1 MQPSPAMQPSSPQV
15 KISSNMSLPKR
26 ISNAVVLMACL
37 LSLGAASAYAES
49 PNIILILTD
58 DQGWSQLSEPI
69 DPTVPNAASD
79 YLETPNMNRL
89 ANGGIRFTSGY
100 SPAAICTP
108 TRRGILFGTTSVR
121 SGCEFRSRWE
131 PKKHISL
138 PQALKRANPDYQCAH
153 FGKWGELMGAEPEAV
168 GYDASHGETGNGTG
182 GMPNTLGFKRDAPD
196 APTYVIDNVDPKRTP
211 TITDDAVEFMKSTL
225 KEDKPFYVQL
235 SYYAVHLSSVLRE
248 TTLKKYQQ
256 KGEPDRGYSQGWAGM
271 LDDLDHDVGR
281 LLDAVDELGIADNTY
296 VFYLSDNGGR
306 GSVPGGNKKS
316 KATNFPLAGSKHTLY
331 EGGIRVPFLVRGPG
345 VPAGEYCHVPVA
357 GYDLLPTFF
366 DLAGGKE
373 LISEEKD
380 GVSIK
385 PLLVNPAGGKLCRPD
400 DALYFNFILSK
411 GGMSSIR
418 SGDYKLM
425 LFWDKNDQQKGR
437 ALYNLSVDPLEQTD
451 LSGKEPKRADAL
463 QKQLIEY
470 IERVGGEMPT
480 TALPRG
486 PKEYQRYLK
495 SQKR

>member
-1 MQPSPAMQPSSPQV
+1 MLLTTQTPKREEIDM
-15 KISSNMSLPKR
+15 ILHKR
-26 ISNAVVLMACL
+26 ISSAVVIMACMF
-37 LSLGAASAYAES
+37 SLGGASAHAES

-58 DQGWSQLSEPI
+58 DQGWSQLSEPM
-69 DPTVPNAASD
+69 DSRLPNASSD

-100 SPAAICTP
+100 SPAAVCTP

-121 SGCEFRSRWE
+121 SGSQFRSRWE
-131 PKKHISL
+131 PKKHLSL
-138 PQALKRANPDYQCAH
+138 PQALKRANPDYQCSH

-182 GMPNTLGFKRDAPD
+182 GMPKTLGFKRDAPG

-248 TTLKKYQQ
+248 STLKKYQQ

-296 VFYLSDNGGR
+296 IFYLSDNGGR
-306 GSVPGGNKKS
+306 GSTPGGNKKS

-366 DLAGGKE
+366 DLAGGKK
-373 LISEEKD
+373 LLSEEID

-385 PLLVNPAGGKLCRPD
+385 PLLVNPAGGKLSRPD

-425 LFWDKNDQQKGR
+425 LFWDKNDKQESR
-437 ALYNLSVDPLEQTD
+437 ALYNLNVDPLEQTE

-486 PKEYQRYLK
+486 PKDYQRYLK
-495 SQKR
+495 TQYQLHPI

>member
-1 MQPSPAMQPSSPQV
+1 M
-15 KISSNMSLPKR
+15 ILHKR
-26 ISNAVVLMACL
+26 IDSAVVIIACI
-37 LSLGAASAYAES
+37 LSLGGSSAHAES
-49 PNIILILTD
+49 PNIILILAD
-58 DQGWSQLSEPI
+58 DQGWSQLSEPM
-69 DPTVPNAASD
+69 DPTVPNASSY
-79 YLETPNMNRL
+79 YLETPNMDRF

-108 TRRGILFGTTSVR
+108 TRRAILFGTSSVR
-121 SGCEFRSRWE
+121 SGSEFRSRWE
-131 PKKHISL
+131 PLKHLSL
-138 PQALKRANPDYQCAH
+138 PQALKKANPDYQCAH

-182 GMPNTLGFKRDAPD
+182 GMPNTLGFKRGLPD
-196 APTYVIDNVDPKRTP
+196 SPTYVIDNVDPKRTP
-211 TITDDAVEFMKSTL
+211 TITDDAVAFMKSNL
-225 KEDKPFYVQL
+225 KKDKPFYVQL

-248 TTLKKYQQ
+248 STLKKYQQ
-256 KGEPDRGYSQGWAGM
+256 KGEPDRRYSQGWAGM

-281 LLDAVDELGIADNTY
+281 LLDAVDELGIAENTY
-296 VFYLSDNGGR
+296 IFYLSDNGGR
-306 GSVPGGNKKS
+306 GSTPGGNKKS
-316 KATNFPLAGSKHTLY
+316 KPTNFPLTGAKHTLY

-345 VPAGEYCHVPVA
+345 VPAGEYCHVPVT
-357 GYDLLPTFF
+357 GSDLLPTFF
-366 DLAGGKE
+366 DLAGGKKS
-373 LISEEKD
+373 LPEEID

-385 PLLVNPAGGKLCRPD
+385 SLLINPADGKLSRPD
-400 DALYFNFILSK
+400 DALYFSFMLRS

-425 LFWDKNDQQKGR
+425 LFWDRKDKQKDR
-437 ALYNLSVDPLEQTD
+437 ALYNLNVAPLEQID
-451 LSGKEPKRADAL
+451 LSGKEPEQADAL

-486 PKEYQRYLK
+486 PKDYQRYLK

>member
-1 MQPSPAMQPSSPQV
+1 MILH
-15 KISSNMSLPKR
+15 KGISS
-26 ISNAVVLMACL
+26 AVVIMACM
-37 LSLGAASAYAES
+37 LSLGGASAHAES

-58 DQGWSQLSEPI
+58 DQGWSQLSEPM
-69 DPTVPNAASD
+69 DSRLPNASSD

-100 SPAAICTP
+100 SPAAVCTP

-121 SGCEFRSRWE
+121 SGSQFRSRWE
-131 PKKHISL
+131 PKKHLSL
-138 PQALKRANPDYQCAH
+138 PQALKRANPDYQCSH

-182 GMPNTLGFKRDAPD
+182 GMPKTLGFKRDAPG

-248 TTLKKYQQ
+248 STLKKYQQ

-296 VFYLSDNGGR
+296 IFYLSDNGGR
-306 GSVPGGNKKS
+306 GSTPGGNKKS

-366 DLAGGKE
+366 DLAGGKK
-373 LISEEKD
+373 LLSEEID

-385 PLLVNPAGGKLCRPD
+385 PLLVNPAGGKLSRPD

-425 LFWDKNDQQKGR
+425 LFWDKNDKQESR
-437 ALYNLSVDPLEQTD
+437 ALYNLNVDPLEQTD
-451 LSGKEPKRADAL
+451 LSGKEPERADAL

-486 PKEYQRYLK
+486 SKDYQRFLK
-495 SQKR
+495 SQKQIQ

>member
-1 MQPSPAMQPSSPQV
+1 
-15 KISSNMSLPKR
+15 MSLPKR

-121 SGCEFRSRWE
+121 SGSEFRSRWE
-131 PKKHISL
+131 PMKHLSL

-256 KGEPDRGYSQGWAGM
+256 K
-271 LDDLDHDVGR
+271 
-281 LLDAVDELGIADNTY
+281 
-296 VFYLSDNGGR
+296 
-306 GSVPGGNKKS
+306 
-316 KATNFPLAGSKHTLY
+316 
-331 EGGIRVPFLVRGPG
+331 
-345 VPAGEYCHVPVA
+345 
-357 GYDLLPTFF
+357 
-366 DLAGGKE
+366 
-373 LISEEKD
+373 
-380 GVSIK
+380 
-385 PLLVNPAGGKLCRPD
+385 
-400 DALYFNFILSK
+400 
-411 GGMSSIR
+411 
-418 SGDYKLM
+418 
-425 LFWDKNDQQKGR
+425 
-437 ALYNLSVDPLEQTD
+437 
-451 LSGKEPKRADAL
+451 
-463 QKQLIEY
+463 
-470 IERVGGEMPT
+470 
-480 TALPRG
+480 
-486 PKEYQRYLK
+486 
-495 SQKR
+495 

>member
-1 MQPSPAMQPSSPQV
+1 M
-15 KISSNMSLPKR
+15 ILHKR
-26 ISNAVVLMACL
+26 ISSAVVIMACM
-37 LSLGAASAYAES
+37 LSLGGSSAHAES
-49 PNIILILTD
+49 PNIILILAD
-58 DQGWSQLSEPI
+58 DQGWSQLSEPM
-69 DPTVPNAASD
+69 DPTVPNASSY
-79 YLETPNMNRL
+79 YLETPNMDRF

-108 TRRGILFGTTSVR
+108 TRRAILFGTSSVR
-121 SGCEFRSRWE
+121 SGSEFRSRWE
-131 PKKHISL
+131 PLKHLSL
-138 PQALKRANPDYQCAH
+138 PQALKKANPDYQCAH

-182 GMPNTLGFKRDAPD
+182 GMPNTLGFKRGLPD
-196 APTYVIDNVDPKRTP
+196 SPTYVIDNVDPKRTP
-211 TITDDAVEFMKSTL
+211 TITDDAVAFMKSNL
-225 KEDKPFYVQL
+225 KKDKPFYVQL

-248 TTLKKYQQ
+248 STLKKYQQ
-256 KGEPDRGYSQGWAGM
+256 KGEPDRRYSQGWAGM

-281 LLDAVDELGIADNTY
+281 LLDAVDELGIAENTY
-296 VFYLSDNGGR
+296 IFYLSDNGGR
-306 GSVPGGNKKS
+306 GSTPGGNKKS
-316 KATNFPLAGSKHTLY
+316 KPTNFPLTGAKHTLY

-345 VPAGEYCHVPVA
+345 IAAGEYCHVPVT
-357 GYDLLPTFF
+357 GSDLLPTFF
-366 DLAGGKE
+366 DLAGGKKLLSKE
-373 LISEEKD
+373 ID

-385 PLLVNPAGGKLCRPD
+385 PLLVNPAGGKLSRPD
-400 DALYFNFILSK
+400 DALYFNFMLPK

-425 LFWDKNDQQKGR
+425 LFWDKNDKQKSR
-437 ALYNLSVDPLEQTD
+437 ALYNLNVDPLEQTD

-480 TALPRG
+480 TALHR
-486 PKEYQRYLK
+486 KDKDYQRYLK

>member
-1 MQPSPAMQPSSPQV
+1 M
-15 KISSNMSLPKR
+15 ILHKR
-26 ISNAVVLMACL
+26 IDSAVVIIACI
-37 LSLGAASAYAES
+37 LSLGGSSAHAES
-49 PNIILILTD
+49 PNIILILAD
-58 DQGWSQLSEPI
+58 DQGWSQLSEPM
-69 DPTVPNAASD
+69 DPTVPNASSY
-79 YLETPNMNRL
+79 YLETPNMDRF

-108 TRRGILFGTTSVR
+108 TRRAILFGTSSVR
-121 SGCEFRSRWE
+121 SGSEFRSRWE
-131 PKKHISL
+131 PLKHLSL
-138 PQALKRANPDYQCAH
+138 PQALKKANPDYQCAH

-182 GMPNTLGFKRDAPD
+182 GMPNSLGFKRGLPD
-196 APTYVIDNVDPKRTP
+196 SPTYVIDNVDPKRTP
-211 TITDDAVEFMKSTL
+211 TITDDAVAFMKSNL
-225 KEDKPFYVQL
+225 KKDKPFYVQL

-248 TTLKKYQQ
+248 STLKKYQQ
-256 KGEPDRGYSQGWAGM
+256 KGEPDRRYSQGWAGM

-281 LLDAVDELGIADNTY
+281 LLDAVDELGIAENTY
-296 VFYLSDNGGR
+296 IFYLSDNGGR
-306 GSVPGGNKKS
+306 GSTPGGNKKS
-316 KATNFPLAGSKHTLY
+316 KPTNFPLTGAKHTLY

-345 VPAGEYCHVPVA
+345 VPAGEYCHVPVT
-357 GYDLLPTFF
+357 GSDLLPTFF
-366 DLAGGKE
+366 DLAGGKKS
-373 LISEEKD
+373 LPEEID

-385 PLLVNPAGGKLCRPD
+385 SLLINPADGKLSRPD
-400 DALYFNFILSK
+400 DALYFSFMLRS

-425 LFWDKNDQQKGR
+425 LFWDRKDKQKDR
-437 ALYNLSVDPLEQTD
+437 ALYNLNVAPLEQID
-451 LSGKEPKRADAL
+451 LSGKEPEQADAL

-486 PKEYQRYLK
+486 PKDYQRYLK